1 MGKKIFVSYKYAD
14 DNVAFLEEYNHFGLY
29 STARNYVDYL
39 QDRNFSGDDLN
50 KAENDNEDLS
60 KFKDTTIKSKL
71 RDKIWDS
78 SITLVLISP
87 NMQDILKK
95 EEDQWIPWEVSYSLR
110 TERRNGKNSLPNGM
124 IAVILP
130 DKSGSYSYFTYHHN
144 LVDDDG
150 KTHNVRVINTDN
162 TFEIIGN
169 NMFNQKEPDY
179 DIMQGQKV
187 YHGECSYIIAVS
199 WEDFIKDT
207 DTYINRATDLKENS
221 IDEYDLQKKLK

>member
-1 MGKKIFVSYKYAD
+1 
-14 DNVAFLEEYNHFGLY
+14 
-29 STARNYVDYL
+29 
-39 QDRNFSGDDLN
+39 
-50 KAENDNEDLS
+50 
-60 KFKDTTIKSKL
+60 
-71 RDKIWDS
+71 
-78 SITLVLISP
+78 
-87 NMQDILKK
+87 
-95 EEDQWIPWEVSYSLR
+95 
-110 TERRNGKNSLPNGM
+110 M

-150 KTHNVRVINTDN
+150 KTHNVRVIDTNN

-169 NMFNQKEPDY
+169 NMFNQKKPDY

-207 DTYINRATDLKENS
+207 DTYIDRATDLKENR